1 MASISRPFTLIAHGV
16 RAFFKAD
23 LKVQRGE
30 RGIELVLA
38 EPDAAAP
45 APRKRG
51 GKPLDAARLKEQQ
64 ELQRILPS
72 LAALL
77 DELPDNRQA
86 LRQLAF
92 VEHAL
97 GRKGLRALHKIPY
110 DVLKRALEQFERVVI
125 NWSDEGLASLR
136 SKMAV
141 VLIER
146 EPEATVDLRAAADSE
161 VEATPSVL
169 DAAPLAHPEPLQGDE
184 AAEAEAALRAAYGG
198 VVLDG
203 LSLAP
208 VEEPAVEL
216 VGELN
221 SPSAKAIHKA
231 VRRGE
236 DVREAQH

>member
-1 MASISRPFTLIAHGV
+1 MASISRPFTLIAKGI

-38 EPDAAAP
+38 ESAGPAA
-45 APRKRG
+45 RKRG
-51 GKPLDAARLKEQQ
+51 AKAADPAALKEQQ
-64 ELQRILPS
+64 ELQRIRRS

-77 DELPDNRQA
+77 DEMPDNRQA

-92 VEHAL
+92 IEHAL
-97 GRKGLRALHKIPY
+97 DKKGLRALHKVPF
-110 DVLKRALEQFERVVI
+110 DVLKRALEQFERVVV
-125 NWSDEGLASLR
+125 NWSDAGLASLR

-141 VLIER
+141 ALIER
-146 EPEATVDLRAAADSE
+146 EPEATADLGAAVDSQ

-169 DAAPLAHPEPLQGDE
+169 DAAPLAHPEPLHGDE

-208 VEEPAVEL
+208 VDEPAVEL
-216 VGELN
+216 VGELH

-236 DVREAQH
+236 DLREAQH

>member
-1 MASISRPFTLIAHGV
+1 MASISAPFTLLAKGV

-38 EPDAAAP
+38 ESAAKAGAERKRSGKPAGAAP
-45 APRKRG
+45 
-51 GKPLDAARLKEQQ
+51 LKEQQ
-64 ELQRILPS
+64 ELQRIRQS

-77 DELPDNRQA
+77 DEMPDNRQA

-92 VEHAL
+92 IEHAL
-97 GRKGLRALHKIPY
+97 GKKGVRALQKIPY

-141 VLIER
+141 ALIER
-146 EPEATVDLRAAADSE
+146 EPEAGAEPRAPGDSE
-161 VEATPSVL
+161 LEATPSVL
-169 DAAPLAHPEPLQGDE
+169 DGAPQPHPEPLQGDE

-208 VEEPAVEL
+208 VDEPAVEL

-221 SPSAKAIHKA
+221 SRSAQAIHKA

-236 DVREAQH
+236 DARETSY